1 MLRRIPVQ
9 IIDEKIIEILIADGI
24 LFLKIIAKIIPL
36 VSRTAIKYLVLTK
49 NISSKYDKPNNSPAA
64 YIRKTGSSLIITIS

>member
-1 MLRRIPVQ
+1 MQ
-9 IIDEKIIEILIADGI
+9 IIDKKVIEILIAEGI

-36 VSRTAIKYLVLTK
+36 VSRTAIKYLVLTN
-49 NISSKYDKPNNSPAA
+49 NISSKYDKPNNSPAT

>member
-1 MLRRIPVQ
+1 MLRKIPVQ
-9 IIDEKIIEILIADGI
+9 IIDKKVIEILIAEGI

-49 NISSKYDKPNNSPAA
+49 NISSKYDKPNNSPAT